1 MTMIDMSS
9 RFDRTRI
16 DDEARPGSMDSRR
29 HWACDAVI
37 AELSPADTPAIN
49 PAVALRSYGDGCVA
63 VGVAGEVDR
72 ARAHRIGVLL
82 RELRPRSTRELVV
95 TFERLG
101 RWHPHLVRVIGQ
113 VRIHHLI
120 DGGRFELRGTAPDLA
135 EALGLAPSAVQAPH
149 RQEPD
154 ATERELRCA
163 PWGMQ
168 R

>member
-1 MTMIDMSS
+1 MGLIDMSQLDS
-9 RFDRTRI
+9 MRI
-16 DDEARPGSMDSRR
+16 DDEAGPGTLATRR
-29 HWACDAVI
+29 RRACDAVL
-37 AELSPADTPAIN
+37 AELGLAGTPADKPAM
-49 PAVALRSYGDGCVA
+49 ALRSYGDGCVA
-63 VGVAGEVDR
+63 VGLAGAVDR

-113 VRIHHLI
+113 ARIHHLI
-120 DGGRFELRGTAPDLA
+120 DGSRFELRGTTPDLT
-135 EALGLAPSAVQAPH
+135 EALGLAPSAVRTPD

-154 ATERELRCA
+154 TNEPELRCA
-163 PWGMQ
+163 PSGTQ